1 MKEKQIYYFDHNAT
15 TPIDNEVFKAVVPY
29 YEQLYGNPSSSYYI
43 GRQVRDKIENVRS
56 SIASYFNMNPEG
68 VMFTSSGSEA
78 DNMIIKGIA
87 LGNKNLGN
95 HIITTKIE
103 HPAVLNTCKFLE
115 NNGFEVTYLDVKENG
130 IIDTQELKNA
140 IKDNTILISIMYA
153 NNEIGTIQPI
163 QEIGQIAKEKGIIFH
178 TDAVQAIGEIRI
190 DVQKLNIDCMSISG
204 HKIYAPKGIGM
215 AYIKPG
221 IKFEPLIH
229 GGSQE
234 FHFRAGTENV
244 IGIIALGKAIELLD
258 KNIENNNEKL
268 IDLKSY
274 ILNKIQ
280 NNLTDYI
287 INGDIDKRTLNN
299 INLSFKDIDGES
311 LLLALDLDGICVSS
325 GSACHSDSMEP
336 SHVLRAIGVPNDYIS
351 GTLRI
356 SFGKN
361 TTKKEIDYL
370 IEKIKEKIDFIKGIK
385 NTKTK
390 GVGLCKYLV

>member
-15 TPIDNEVFKAVVPY
+15 TPIENEVFKAVIPY

-56 SIASYFNMNPEG
+56 SIANYFNMNPEG

-115 NNGFEVTYLDVKENG
+115 NNGFEITYLDVKENG

-258 KNIENNNEKL
+258 KDIDNNNNKL
-268 IDLKSY
+268 IELKSY
-274 ILNKIQ
+274 MINKIQ

-287 INGDIDKRTLNN
+287 INGDIDKRILNN
-299 INLSFKDIDGES
+299 INLSFKNIDGES

-325 GSACHSDSMEP
+325 GSACHSDLMEP

-370 IEKIKEKIDFIKGIK
+370 IEKIKEKIDFIKGI
-385 NTKTK
+385 
-390 GVGLCKYLV
+390 

>member
-56 SIASYFNMNPEG
+56 NIANYFNMNPEG

-87 LGNKNLGN
+87 LGNKDKGN

-115 NNGFEVTYLDVKENG
+115 KNGFEITYLDVKEDG
-130 IIDTQELKNA
+130 IIDTQELKDS
-140 IKDNTILISIMYA
+140 IKSNTILISIMYA

-370 IEKIKEKIDFIKGIK
+370 IEKIKEKIDFIKGI
-385 NTKTK
+385 
-390 GVGLCKYLV
+390 

>member
-56 SIASYFNMNPEG
+56 SIANYFNMNPEG

-87 LGNKNLGN
+87 LGNKDKGN

-115 NNGFEVTYLDVKENG
+115 KNGFEITYLDVKEDG
-130 IIDTQELKNA
+130 IIDTQELKDS
-140 IKDNTILISIMYA
+140 IKSNTILISIMYA

-163 QEIGQIAKEKGIIFH
+163 EEVGQIAKEKGIIFH

-190 DVQKLNIDCMSISG
+190 DVKKLNIDCMSISG

-215 AYIKPG
+215 AYIRPG

-370 IEKIKEKIDFIKGIK
+370 IEKIKEKIDFIKGI
-385 NTKTK
+385 
-390 GVGLCKYLV
+390 

>member
-15 TPIDNEVFKAVVPY
+15 TPIENEVFKAVIPY

-56 SIASYFNMNPEG
+56 SIANYFNMNPEG

-87 LGNKNLGN
+87 LGNKDKGN

-115 NNGFEVTYLDVKENG
+115 KNGFEITYLDVKENG
-130 IIDTQELKNA
+130 IIDTQELKDS
-140 IKDNTILISIMYA
+140 IKNNTILISIMYA

-163 QEIGQIAKEKGIIFH
+163 QEVGQIAKEKGIIFH

-190 DVQKLNIDCMSISG
+190 DVKKLNIDCMSISG

-258 KNIENNNEKL
+258 KDIDNNNNKL
-268 IDLKSY
+268 IELKSY
-274 ILNKIQ
+274 MINKIQ

-287 INGDIDKRTLNN
+287 INGDIDKRILNN
-299 INLSFKDIDGES
+299 INLSFKNIDGES

-370 IEKIKEKIDFIKGIK
+370 IEKIKEKIDFIKGI
-385 NTKTK
+385 
-390 GVGLCKYLV
+390 

>member
-115 NNGFEVTYLDVKENG
+115 NNGFEITYLDVKENG
-130 IIDTQELKNA
+130 IIDTQELKNS

-325 GSACHSDSMEP
+325 GSACHSDLMEP

-370 IEKIKEKIDFIKGIK
+370 IEKIKEKIDFIKGI
-385 NTKTK
+385 
-390 GVGLCKYLV
+390 

>member
-56 SIASYFNMNPEG
+56 SIANYFNMNPEG

-115 NNGFEVTYLDVKENG
+115 NNGFEITYLDVKENG
-130 IIDTQELKNA
+130 IIDTQELKNS

-287 INGDIDKRTLNN
+287 INGDIDKRILNN
-299 INLSFKDIDGES
+299 INLSFKNIDGES

-325 GSACHSDSMEP
+325 GSACHSDLMEP
-336 SHVLRAIGVPNDYIS
+336 SHVLRAINVPENYIS

-370 IEKIKEKIDFIKGIK
+370 IEKIKEKIDFIRGI
-385 NTKTK
+385 
-390 GVGLCKYLV
+390 

>member
-15 TPIDNEVFKAVVPY
+15 TPIDNEVFKAVIPY

-56 SIASYFNMNPEG
+56 SIANYFNMNPEG

-87 LGNKNLGN
+87 LGNKDKGN

-115 NNGFEVTYLDVKENG
+115 KNGFEITYLDVKENG
-130 IIDTQELKNA
+130 IIDTQELKDS
-140 IKDNTILISIMYA
+140 IKNNTILISIMYA

-325 GSACHSDSMEP
+325 GSACHSDLMEP

-370 IEKIKEKIDFIKGIK
+370 IEKIKEKIDFIKGI
-385 NTKTK
+385 
-390 GVGLCKYLV
+390 

>member
-87 LGNKNLGN
+87 IGNKDKGN

-370 IEKIKEKIDFIKGIK
+370 IEKIKEKIDFIKGI
-385 NTKTK
+385 
-390 GVGLCKYLV
+390 

>member
-56 SIASYFNMNPEG
+56 SIANYFNMNPEG

-87 LGNKNLGN
+87 LGNKDKGN

-115 NNGFEVTYLDVKENG
+115 KNGFEITYLDVKENG
-130 IIDTQELKNA
+130 IIDTQELKDS
-140 IKDNTILISIMYA
+140 IKNNTILISIMYA

-163 QEIGQIAKEKGIIFH
+163 EEVGQIAKEKGIIFH

-190 DVQKLNIDCMSISG
+190 DVKKLNIDCMSISG

-215 AYIKPG
+215 AYIRPG

-325 GSACHSDSMEP
+325 GSACHSDLMEP

-370 IEKIKEKIDFIKGIK
+370 IEKIKEKIDFIKGI
-385 NTKTK
+385 
-390 GVGLCKYLV
+390 

>member
-56 SIASYFNMNPEG
+56 NIANYFNMNPEG

-87 LGNKNLGN
+87 LGNKDKGN

-115 NNGFEVTYLDVKENG
+115 KNGFEITYLDVKEDG
-130 IIDTQELKNA
+130 IIDTQELKDS
-140 IKDNTILISIMYA
+140 IKSNTILISIMYA

-163 QEIGQIAKEKGIIFH
+163 EEVGQIAKEKGIIFH

-190 DVQKLNIDCMSISG
+190 DVKKLNIDCMSISG

-325 GSACHSDSMEP
+325 GSACHSDLMEP

-370 IEKIKEKIDFIKGIK
+370 IEKIKEKIDFIKGI
-385 NTKTK
+385 
-390 GVGLCKYLV
+390 

>member
-15 TPIDNEVFKAVVPY
+15 TPIENEVFKAVIPY

-56 SIASYFNMNPEG
+56 SIANYFNMNPEG

-87 LGNKNLGN
+87 LGNKDKGN

-115 NNGFEVTYLDVKENG
+115 KNGFEITYLDVKENG
-130 IIDTQELKNA
+130 IIDTQELKDS
-140 IKDNTILISIMYA
+140 IKNNTILISIMYA

-163 QEIGQIAKEKGIIFH
+163 EEVGQIAKEKGIIFH

-190 DVQKLNIDCMSISG
+190 DVKKLNIDCMSISG

-215 AYIKPG
+215 AYIRPG

-325 GSACHSDSMEP
+325 GSACHSDLMEP

-370 IEKIKEKIDFIKGIK
+370 IEKIKEKIDFIKGI
-385 NTKTK
+385 
-390 GVGLCKYLV
+390 

>member
-115 NNGFEVTYLDVKENG
+115 NNGFEVTYLDVKEDG
-130 IIDTQELKNA
+130 IIDTQELKNS

-325 GSACHSDSMEP
+325 VSACHSDSMEP

-370 IEKIKEKIDFIKGIK
+370 IEKIKEKIDFIKGI
-385 NTKTK
+385 
-390 GVGLCKYLV
+390 